1 MLGSEELLLAGQDRT
16 EDKLSKHSV
25 CSRNT
30 YPGDDRKEPGACLH
44 SGADLQPNFS
54 THHTLL
60 NPLKGR
66 LKWKP
71 CPLLLLLSWAA
82 LLHRLVLHQAKCS
95 NPTSNILLF
104 VFFFFLQHYCSTGKL
119 VTRLHSADADVMH
132 SLVTSLPILTAKT
145 QYLSHHCRRNL
156 LDIVCYCWLVC
167 DISLTASCV
176 GHHCKILLLQ
186 WSVGVCLTAVAM
198 FIVVLSS
205 LEDT

>member
-30 YPGDDRKEPGACLH
+30 YPGDDRKEPGACLQ

-104 VFFFFLQHYCSTGKL
+104 VFFFFP
-119 VTRLHSADADVMH
+119 SA
-132 SLVTSLPILTAKT
+132 
-145 QYLSHHCRRNL
+145 
-156 LDIVCYCWLVC
+156 
-167 DISLTASCV
+167 
-176 GHHCKILLLQ
+176 LLLNWQ
-186 WSVGVCLTAVAM
+186 IGHQTALCRCRCDAQSGDQFANPDCQNPVS
-198 FIVVLSS
+198 FSS
-205 LEDT
+205 L